1 MTLGKGLGSLI
12 PLSINPIESIASK
25 ASARLEVDIEEIAVN
40 PLQPRQSFDHQALE
54 DLINSIK
61 EHGIIQPLIVTQKG
75 TGYEL
80 IAGERRLKAAKI
92 AGLKKVPII
101 LREASQLEKLE
112 LALIENIQRT
122 DLNAIEKALGYKKLV
137 DEFNLTQE
145 EAAKKIGISRSALA
159 NMLRLLNLSQEI
171 QQALRDG
178 KITEGHAKII
188 LSLETSDLQKDYFH
202 RIVDAKLSVR
212 DLERSLDQDV
222 KVKKKKKKI
231 SFKDPQLLAWQEALA
246 GVLGTKVNIKKK
258 GEGGEV
264 IVEFYSLPELK
275 NIVDKISAEEN

>member
-1 MTLGKGLGSLI
+1 MALGKGLGSLI
-12 PLSINPIESIASK
+12 PLSVNPIESRSGTK
-25 ASARLEVDIEEIAVN
+25 TNRLEVEIEEITAN
-40 PLQPRQSFDHQALE
+40 PLQPRQHFDHQALE

-61 EHGIIQPLIVTQKG
+61 EHGIIQPLVVTQKG
-75 TGYEL
+75 SGYEL

-101 LREASQLEKLE
+101 LREASELEKLE
-112 LALIENIQRT
+112 LALIENIQRM

-159 NMLRLLNLSQEI
+159 NMLRLLNLSAEI

-188 LSLETSDLQKDYFH
+188 LSLETKELQHDYFD
-202 RIVDAKLSVR
+202 RIVNAKLSVR

-222 KVKKKKKKI
+222 KIKKKKKKG
-231 SFKDPQLLAWQEALA
+231 SFTDPQLLAWQETLA
-246 GVLGTKVNIKKK
+246 GALGTKVNIKKK
-258 GEGGEV
+258 GDGGEV

-275 NIVDKISAEEN
+275 NIVNKISAEEN